1 MIFWALVFAV
11 DMVAGDDVWEKEP
24 KRRRRKDAMFAVL
37 EVVARE
43 GSFAGF
49 CICGLDDGRDGEKR
63 HECFMYW
70 RRGWLWQGFG
80 YDDRSWNMVAFEAR
94 L

>member
-11 DMVAGDDVWEKEP
+11 DMVAGDVWEKEP

-49 CICGLDDGRDGEKR
+49 CICGLDDGTR
-63 HECFMYW
+63 W
-70 RRGWLWQGFG
+70 RE
-80 YDDRSWNMVAFEAR
+80 EAR
-94 L
+94 VLYVLETQMAVAGVWLR

>member
-11 DMVAGDDVWEKEP
+11 DMVAGDVWEKEP

-49 CICGLDDGRDGEKR
+49 CICGLDDGSGGEKR

-70 RRGWLWQGFG
+70 RRRWQWQGYVRMTDHG
-80 YDDRSWNMVAFEAR
+80 TWYPFEAR

>member
-11 DMVAGDDVWEKEP
+11 DMVAGDVWENEP

-63 HECFMYW
+63 TSALCIGDVDGCG
-70 RRGWLWQGFG
+70 RGLVTMTDHGTW
-80 YDDRSWNMVAFEAR
+80 
-94 L
+94 